1 MYIPNKFTISD
12 LNEKHQFI
20 NEFAFGLIVSA
31 KDTLQ
36 GTHLP
41 FVLHPDEG
49 DLGVLYAHCAKANPH
64 WKVLENADVLVVFNG
79 PHAYISPGWYASGP
93 AVPTWNYAAVHA
105 YGRVVMLSSEDTLKA
120 VEELVEKYE
129 ADLLVKRDI
138 LTENFRDKLLPA
150 IVGFKIVLSK
160 IEGKLKLGQQRS
172 IADQQGVY
180 QGLCNSSHLDA
191 LALARYMEKLS
202 LGKGN

>member
-12 LNEKHQFI
+12 LSEKHRFI
-20 NEFAFGLIVSA
+20 NEFGFGLVVSA
-31 KDTLQ
+31 NEVMQ

-49 DLGVLYAHCAKANPH
+49 EQGVLYGHCARANPH
-64 WKVLENADVLVVFNG
+64 WKTFTQADVLVVFNG
-79 PHAYISPGWYASGP
+79 PHAYISPSWYAVGP

-105 YGRVVMLSSEDTLKA
+105 YGRVSILSAEETLKA

-138 LTENFRDKLLPA
+138 LCDEFRDKLLPA

-180 QGLCNSSHLDA
+180 QGLCKSSQLDA
-191 LALARYMEKLS
+191 LALARYMEKS
-202 LGKGN
+202 NLGKGS

>member
-20 NEFAFGLIVSA
+20 HEFAFGLIVSA